1 MAGPGVPGPFGDDPL
16 PWSSTAGEPAF
27 LTGGPQAVDKY
38 GVLVGYSGSTTSG
51 RALSYAAG
59 MARRTGVALLVVH
72 VVRQNPVASLLGYEA
87 RGGPAGGSGPHGGGH
102 ALLRQLACEDHLTG
116 LPWALIHRK
125 GTVADELEKA
135 GRRYR
140 ANAIIVGRRRG
151 AGIRF
156 LRPVADRLARRAQ
169 RPVIVV
175 P

>member
-1 MAGPGVPGPFGDDPL
+1 MAGPGVPGPLGDDPP
-16 PWSSTAGEPAF
+16 PWSSTAGEPAP
-27 LTGGPQAVDKY
+27 LTGGPRVVDEY
-38 GVLVGYSGSTTSG
+38 GVLVGYSGSTTSR

-59 MARRTGVALLVVH
+59 MARRTGVALLIVH
-72 VVRQNPVASLLGYEA
+72 VVRQNPVASLLGYE
-87 RGGPAGGSGPHGGGH
+87 GGEPAGGRGPHGGGH
-102 ALLRQLACEDHLTG
+102 ALLRQLAREDHLTG
-116 LPWALIHRK
+116 LPWTLIHRK